1 MMSQYFITII
11 KFDYIQKD
19 EYIFQETN
27 KYKNLMRLRLI
38 DIVLVLQ
45 TYNSKYIFL
54 CKLSHENVN
63 CVVKA
68 VLYH

>member
-27 KYKNLMRLRLI
+27 KYKNLMKLRNS
-38 DIVLVLQ
+38 IVQ
-45 TYNSKYIFL
+45 TCTLEI
-54 CKLSHENVN
+54 
-63 CVVKA
+63 
-68 VLYH
+68 